1 MKLTKIAV
9 SLAALVVSSMSMAG
23 TLSTSSMVDILAFDG
38 QRVKS
43 GTTSVQM
50 SENKTHQVV
59 VEVGGTVEGDFFTS
73 DQIILTFQGS
83 AENAKLETPRL
94 NSKLDLRKFQENQTV
109 AIKTDSGK
117 VISHKQDFLKGE
129 GFLAKTR
136 VEDNLTKYNLA
147 KKTASVEQF
156 ATAPLE
162 AKGQIVVDTNK
173 VSQEELQLLFRKADK
188 DTQKRF
194 LEWAKKNIK

>member
-1 MKLTKIAV
+1 MKLTKIAL
-9 SLAALVVSSMSMAG
+9 SLTALVVSSMSVAG

-117 VISHKQDFLKGE
+117 VISHKQDFLKG
-129 GFLAKTR
+129 
-136 VEDNLTKYNLA
+136 
-147 KKTASVEQF
+147 
-156 ATAPLE
+156 
-162 AKGQIVVDTNK
+162 K
-173 VSQEELQLLFRKADK
+173 VSLRKQELK
-188 DTQKRF
+188 
-194 LEWAKKNIK
+194 II